1 MAIDKSLISGN
12 TDMLI
17 LKLLEKQEM
26 AFVNLSLFDNGT
38 AFSYLP
44 VLTCDFLLGAYPLAC
59 FVKEYASCGN
69 LHIRLRKQLPFA
81 ENQMNVVIGLALIVV
96 QCRHTFH
103 AVPPAELICKILK
116 HLLRLVLRVNFG
128 QGDNQLPCLNTFP
141 LCAAALELLPALPCE
156 IIPKGIVGGA
166 VSGVQIFLSCVAGD
180 IRYSSFDIRQLRHL
194 YEAVSCH
201 NPTFL

>member
-1 MAIDKSLISGN
+1 
-12 TDMLI
+12 
-17 LKLLEKQEM
+17 
-26 AFVNLSLFDNGT
+26 
-38 AFSYLP
+38 
-44 VLTCDFLLGAYPLAC
+44 
-59 FVKEYASCGN
+59 
-69 LHIRLRKQLPFA
+69 
-81 ENQMNVVIGLALIVV
+81 MNVVIGLALIVV